1 MTKILVIE
9 DELTVRENLLEL
21 LEAEGFDAIGTEN
34 GRSGVQLAQESL
46 PDLILCDVMMPEL
59 DGFGVLNAVRQ
70 NPLIAAVPFIFL
82 TAKATKED
90 LRQGMNLGADDYL
103 TKPFTR
109 AELLSAIAAR
119 LKKQTTIAD
128 QYNTALKQ
136 TAERLNYL
144 VHYDSLTNLPNRLLL
159 RERLH
164 QVLAKADYHNQLAAI
179 LCLNLDRFHRINET
193 QGFTFGELLL
203 QAVAERLTNC
213 VSSNNTV
220 ARLNVDQFSIL
231 LNTIHHPQE
240 AANIAQA
247 ILTTI
252 SEPFTLEN
260 QEIFITASVGIALY
274 PQDHQDIDNLIKQAN
289 TAMYQA
295 TRQGGNNYQ
304 FYSPGMKVV
313 STDLLALEADLRH
326 ALERE
331 EFQVYYQPQVDLKT
345 GKIMGAEALVRWN
358 HPERGLVSPGVFI
371 PLAEETGLIIALGE
385 WVLRTACAQTKMWQ
399 TNHCSSLQ
407 IAVNLSSYQFNEPN
421 LTQKVAGILAELSFN
436 PKLLELELT
445 ESIIVTNTEAAI
457 TTMNAL
463 RELGIQISIDDFGT
477 GYSSLGYLQRFSFD
491 TLKIDQCFVR
501 NLTTDS
507 KNTAIITAIIQ
518 MAHSLN
524 LKVIAEGVET
534 EIERDFLCQQE
545 CDAMQG
551 YFFSRPIPAPDFERL
566 LFSNSQMKIQL
577 PQA

>member
-345 GKIMGAEALVRWN
+345 GKIIGAEALVRWN

-457 TTMNAL
+457 MTMNAL

>member
-1 MTKILVIE
+1 M
-9 DELTVRENLLEL
+9 
-21 LEAEGFDAIGTEN
+21 
-34 GRSGVQLAQESL
+34 
-46 PDLILCDVMMPEL
+46 
-59 DGFGVLNAVRQ
+59 
-70 NPLIAAVPFIFL
+70 
-82 TAKATKED
+82 
-90 LRQGMNLGADDYL
+90 
-103 TKPFTR
+103 
-109 AELLSAIAAR
+109 
-119 LKKQTTIAD
+119 
-128 QYNTALKQ
+128 
-136 TAERLNYL
+136 
-144 VHYDSLTNLPNRLLL
+144 
-159 RERLH
+159 
-164 QVLAKADYHNQLAAI
+164 
-179 LCLNLDRFHRINET
+179 
-193 QGFTFGELLL
+193 
-203 QAVAERLTNC
+203 
-213 VSSNNTV
+213 
-220 ARLNVDQFSIL
+220 
-231 LNTIHHPQE
+231 
-240 AANIAQA
+240 
-247 ILTTI
+247 
-252 SEPFTLEN
+252 
-260 QEIFITASVGIALY
+260 
-274 PQDHQDIDNLIKQAN
+274 
-289 TAMYQA
+289 
-295 TRQGGNNYQ
+295 
-304 FYSPGMKVV
+304 
-313 STDLLALEADLRH
+313 
-326 ALERE
+326 
-331 EFQVYYQPQVDLKT
+331 KT
-345 GKIMGAEALVRWN
+345 GKIIGAEALVRWN

-371 PLAEETGLIIALGE
+371 PLAEETGLIVALGE

-457 TTMNAL
+457 ATMNAL

>member
-21 LEAEGFDAIGTEN
+21 LEAEGFDAIGTGN
-34 GRSGVQLAQESL
+34 GRSGVELAQESL

-109 AELLSAIAAR
+109 AELLGAIAAR

-179 LCLNLDRFHRINET
+179 LCLNVDRFHRINET

-203 QAVAERLTNC
+203 QAVAKRLTNC

-231 LNTIHHPQE
+231 LNTIYHPQE

-247 ILTTI
+247 ILTMI
-252 SEPFTLEN
+252 SEPFILEN

-289 TAMYQA
+289 TAMYHA

-304 FYSPGMKVV
+304 FYSPEMKVV

-345 GKIMGAEALVRWN
+345 GKIIGAEALVRWN

-399 TNHCSSLQ
+399 TN
-407 IAVNLSSYQFNEPN
+407 
-421 LTQKVAGILAELSFN
+421 
-436 PKLLELELT
+436 
-445 ESIIVTNTEAAI
+445 
-457 TTMNAL
+457 
-463 RELGIQISIDDFGT
+463 
-477 GYSSLGYLQRFSFD
+477 
-491 TLKIDQCFVR
+491 
-501 NLTTDS
+501 
-507 KNTAIITAIIQ
+507 
-518 MAHSLN
+518 
-524 LKVIAEGVET
+524 
-534 EIERDFLCQQE
+534 
-545 CDAMQG
+545 
-551 YFFSRPIPAPDFERL
+551 
-566 LFSNSQMKIQL
+566 
-577 PQA
+577 